1 MKGPKVATM
10 GRIANRSPMVERYPH
25 PSVVDFPDGHAEQ
38 EKDRDVFVN
47 TVDTD
52 DKELVI
58 KEPVLRV
65 ERRAMTLSNRL
76 TTATTAI

>member
-1 MKGPKVATM
+1 M

-25 PSVVDFPDGHAEQ
+25 PSVDFPDGHAEQ